1 MSPVKK
7 AAKSLAPARQPVAVI
22 GMGLMGHSIAACFLA
37 AGHPVVGVTR
47 SLRAHRATP
56 GRIRRLL
63 LQMHREGLLKRDPDR
78 LLQSFQLTED
88 IADAAPCVLIVES
101 VIEDLAV
108 KTALF
113 AAIEQHVAPSAI
125 IATNTSSIPISLLQQ
140 GAAHPARFVGIHWDE
155 PAHITR
161 FMEVIAGSQTSP
173 RTIKKV
179 LALATRL
186 GKEPSL
192 LRRDIR
198 GFITNRVSYAMYR
211 EACNLVDSGVCTV
224 EDVDRSLR
232 NDVGKWMPFAGPF
245 RYMDLMGVEA
255 YYRVMR
261 DLLPDLS
268 TSPDIPP
275 LMRKV
280 IDSGGKGVSNGKG
293 FYKYTPAEARQWQK
307 SYAKYN
313 YEIRRLTAK
322 YPSTLK
328 KPK

>member
-1 MSPVKK
+1 MSLVKK
-7 AAKSLAPARQPVAVI
+7 PATSPTPANQPVAVI

-47 SLRAHRATP
+47 SLSAHRATP
-56 GRIRRLL
+56 RHIRRF
-63 LQMHREGLLKRDPDR
+63 LQQMRREGLLKRDPAR
-78 LLQSFQLTED
+78 LMQAFQLTED
-88 IADAAPCVLIVES
+88 YADAAPCVLVVES
-101 VIEDLAV
+101 VIEDFAV
-108 KTALF
+108 KTGLF
-113 AAIEQHVAPSAI
+113 AAIEKHVAPTAI
-125 IATNTSSIPISLLQQ
+125 IASNTSSIPISMLQR
-140 GAAHPARFVGIHWDE
+140 GAAHPERFIGIHWDE

-161 FMEVIAGSQTSP
+161 FMEVIAGNQTSP
-173 RTIKKV
+173 RTTKKV
-179 LALATRL
+179 MAMATRL

-245 RYMDLMGVEA
+245 RYMDLMGVQA
-255 YYRVMR
+255 YYRVMK

-268 TSPDIPP
+268 TSPEIPP

-280 IDSGGKGVSNGKG
+280 IASGGNGVSNGKG
-293 FYKYTPAEARQWQK
+293 FYKYTPAEALQWQK
-307 SYAKYN
+307 AYAKYN

-322 YPSTLK
+322 YPSELK
-328 KPK
+328 KRK